1 MVSEQVKAAFRRPE
15 KRGFGC
21 GRFYNVARCLS
32 RPMGP

>member
-1 MVSEQVKAAFRRPE
+1 MVSKQVKAAGLRPE
-15 KRGFGC
+15 NRVFGC